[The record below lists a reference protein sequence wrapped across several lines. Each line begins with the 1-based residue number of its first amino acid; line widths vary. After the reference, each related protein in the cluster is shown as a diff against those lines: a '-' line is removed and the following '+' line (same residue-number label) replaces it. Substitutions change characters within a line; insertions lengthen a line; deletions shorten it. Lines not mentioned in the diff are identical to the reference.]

1 MAYERAAGIQVTDE
15 IGYQA
20 YRDGMLPILARYGGV
35 FRYDFRVS
43 EVLKADTGQP
53 INRVFLL
60 RFPDLASREA
70 FFADPEYQKVRER
83 FLVSSVSS
91 VTTLAEYEI

>member
-1 MAYERAAGIQVTDE
+1 MTDE
-15 IGYQA
+15 SGYQA
-20 YRDGMLPILARYGGV
+20 YRDGMLPILARYGGA

-43 EVLKADTGQP
+43 EVLKADTAQP

-60 RFPDLASREA
+60 RFPDAAAKEA
-70 FFADPEYQKVRER
+70 FFADPEYKKVRER